1 MPLVTGWHF
10 ASPGVPMQLSSFYE
24 SSIQSCTEKIREVRQ
39 NINIV
44 SLLRL
49 LLFAGVAWMLYSFTH
64 GFSLTLLIVTV
75 VMAALFIGS
84 VNFYFRLKDQLALW
98 EKLLFVNTNELG
110 LLKGQPN
117 QFPDGAGRMDTE
129 KDIYTDD
136 LDIFGPSSV
145 FLLLNRTTTSHGTA
159 TLADLLRQT
168 VLVPDQIRQRQEAT
182 SALAGQA
189 DLRRLLTAKGLM
201 TEGKAGNLHDL
212 ISWLNM
218 PSQIYQHKI
227 LRVAIAV
234 LTAANVAAIFFWLS
248 TNNYGPLVAGI
259 LICRIMIAWFS
270 KSAHAQHQK
279 IAEKHALLEQ
289 YADILSLFSTVDAS
303 ASPTLQ
309 DLKSRAQ
316 AAHTAIRQLS
326 RLTSFFEQQHNLF
339 VSAILNSLA
348 YYNLQCMIAL
358 ERWKKRYKTDY
369 PAWIDAVGTIEY
381 FNSLATF
388 AFNNP
393 EYIYPS
399 PIIGGESATSP
410 NAASA
415 GGLHLV
421 ATGLAHP
428 LIPPSRRV
436 ANDFSIGRSERLILV
451 TGSNMSGKTTFLRTI
466 GVNLLLAQCGAPV
479 CATTFD
485 WTPMQVLTSLR
496 ISDSL
501 QEQTSYFM
509 AELKKLQRIVLRL
522 RTGEPALVLIDE
534 ILRGTN
540 SEDKTYGSEQFA
552 RRLTGYHCL
561 SLFATHDLTLGQLE
575 REFPGVIANYCFES
589 VIEGDDLH
597 FNYRLQQGIA
607 RNRNASFLMKKMD
620 II

>member
-1 MPLVTGWHF
+1 
-10 ASPGVPMQLSSFYE
+10 MQLSTFYE
-24 SSIQSCTEKIREVRQ
+24 SSIRSCTEKIRTVRRQ
-39 NINIV
+39 INIV

-49 LLFAGVAWMLYSFTH
+49 LLFAGFIWMLYLLTR
-64 GFSLTLLIVTV
+64 GFSLPPLILTV
-75 VMAALFIGS
+75 FVAALFIGG

-110 LLKGQPN
+110 LLKGQSN
-117 QFPDGAGRMDTE
+117 QFPDGAGRVDPE
-129 KDIYTDD
+129 KDIYADD

-159 TLADLLRQT
+159 TLADLLRQN
-168 VLVPDQIRQRQEAT
+168 VLVPDQIRQRQEAI

-227 LRVAIAV
+227 LWVAIAV

-289 YADILSLFSTVDAS
+289 YADILSVFSTVDAS

-309 DLKSRAQ
+309 ELKSRAQ
-316 AAHTAIRQLS
+316 AAHTAIHQLS

-358 ERWKKRYKTDY
+358 ERWKKRYKMDY

-381 FNSLATF
+381 LNSLATF

-399 PIIGGESATSP
+399 PVEGGESATPP

-415 GGLHLV
+415 GGLHLE

-436 ANDFSIGRSERLILV
+436 ANDFSIGSSERLILV

-479 CATTFD
+479 CATSFRF
-485 WTPMQVLTSLR
+485 TPMRLLTSLR

-540 SEDKTYGSEQFA
+540 SEDKTYGSEQFS
-552 RRLTGYHCL
+552 RKLTEYHCL

-575 REFPGVIANYCFES
+575 QEYPGVIANYCFES
-589 VIEGDDLH
+589 IIEGDDLH

>member
-1 MPLVTGWHF
+1 
-10 ASPGVPMQLSSFYE
+10 MQLLSFYE
-24 SSIQSCTEKIREVRQ
+24 SSIRSCAEKIRAIRRQ
-39 NINIV
+39 INIV

-49 LLFAGVAWMLYSFTH
+49 LLFAGFIWMLYLLTR
-64 GFSLTLLIVTV
+64 GFSLPLLILAV
-75 VMAALFIGS
+75 VMAALFIGA
-84 VNFYFRLKDQLALW
+84 VNFYFRLKDERALW

-110 LLKGQPN
+110 LLKGQLN
-117 QFPDGAGRMDTE
+117 QFPDGAGRVDPE
-129 KDIYTDD
+129 KDIYADD

-159 TLADLLRQT
+159 TLADLLRQNI
-168 VLVPDQIRQRQEAT
+168 LVPDQIRQRQEAI

-212 ISWLNM
+212 IGWLNM
-218 PSQIYQHKI
+218 PSQIEQHKI

-270 KSAHAQHQK
+270 KSAHAQHQT

-309 DLKSRAQ
+309 ELKSRAQ
-316 AAHTAIRQLS
+316 AAHTAIHQLS

-399 PIIGGESATSP
+399 PVEGSSATTSD
-410 NAASA
+410 AAPATADPSA
-415 GGLHLV
+415 RETSRLYLS

-436 ANDFSIGRSERLILV
+436 ANDFSIGSSERLILI

-479 CATTFD
+479 CATSFRF
-485 WTPMQVLTSLR
+485 TPMRLLTSLR

-540 SEDKTYGSEQFA
+540 SEDKTYGSEQFS
-552 RRLTGYHCL
+552 RKLTEYHCL

-575 REFPGVIANYCFES
+575 QEYPGVIANYCFES
-589 VIEGDDLH
+589 IIEGDDLH

>member
-1 MPLVTGWHF
+1 
-10 ASPGVPMQLSSFYE
+10 MQLSTFYE
-24 SSIQSCTEKIREVRQ
+24 SAIQSCAEKIREVRRM
-39 NINIV
+39 INIA

-49 LLFAGVAWMLYSFTH
+49 LLFAGLAWMLYSFTN

-98 EKLLFVNTNELG
+98 EKLSYINTNELG
-110 LLKGQPN
+110 LLTGHTN
-117 QFPDGAGRMDTE
+117 GFLDGHNWLDPD
-129 KDIYTDD
+129 KDIYADD
-136 LDIFGPSSV
+136 LDIFGGASL
-145 FLLLNRTTTSHGTA
+145 FHWLNRTTTSHGSA
-159 TLADLLRQT
+159 ALADLLRQT
-168 VLVPDQIRQRQEAT
+168 ILVPDQIRERQEAI
-182 SALAGQA
+182 SALAGQS

-218 PSQIYQHKI
+218 PPRIYQHKI
-227 LRVAIAV
+227 LRVAIAI
-234 LTAANVAAIFFWLS
+234 LTVANIAAIFFWLS
-248 TNNYGPLVAGI
+248 GNNYAPLVAGI
-259 LICRIMIAWFS
+259 LICRIVVAWFS
-270 KSAHAQHQK
+270 KSAHAQHQT

-289 YADILSLFSTVDAS
+289 YADILSVFSTVDAG
-303 ASPTLQ
+303 ASPGLQ
-309 DLKSRAQ
+309 ELKSKAQ

-358 ERWKKRYKTDY
+358 ERWKMRYKADY
-369 PAWIDAVGTIEY
+369 PAWIDAVGTIEC

-399 PIIGGESATSP
+399 PVDSTPAPGNAGPSARE
-410 NAASA
+410 A
-415 GGLHLV
+415 GRLHLE

-436 ANDFSIGRSERLILV
+436 ANDFGIGRSERLILV

-479 CATTFD
+479 CATSFQF
-485 WTPMQVLTSLR
+485 TPMQLLTSLR

-552 RRLTGYHCL
+552 RKLTGYHCL

-575 REFPGVIANYCFES
+575 QECPGVIANYCFES

-597 FNYRLQQGIA
+597 FNYQLRQGIA

>member
-1 MPLVTGWHF
+1 
-10 ASPGVPMQLSSFYE
+10 
-24 SSIQSCTEKIREVRQ
+24 
-39 NINIV
+39 
-44 SLLRL
+44 
-49 LLFAGVAWMLYSFTH
+49 
-64 GFSLTLLIVTV
+64 
-75 VMAALFIGS
+75 
-84 VNFYFRLKDQLALW
+84 
-98 EKLLFVNTNELG
+98 
-110 LLKGQPN
+110 
-117 QFPDGAGRMDTE
+117 
-129 KDIYTDD
+129 
-136 LDIFGPSSV
+136 
-145 FLLLNRTTTSHGTA
+145 
-159 TLADLLRQT
+159 
-168 VLVPDQIRQRQEAT
+168 LVPDKIRQRQEAI
-182 SALAGQA
+182 SSLAGQA

-212 ISWLNM
+212 INWLNM

-259 LICRIMIAWFS
+259 LICRIMVAWFA

-289 YADILSLFSTVDAS
+289 YADILSVFSTVDAN

-309 DLKSRAQ
+309 ELKSRAQ

-358 ERWKKRYKTDY
+358 ERWKKRYKADY
-369 PAWIDAVGTIEY
+369 PTWIDAVGTIEC
-381 FNSLATF
+381 FNSLAVF

-399 PIIGGESATSP
+399 PIDAGVSGTSP
-410 NAASA
+410 DAAPA
-415 GGLHLV
+415 GGLYLE

-428 LIPPSRRV
+428 LIPSSRRV
-436 ANDFSIGRSERLILV
+436 ANDFGIGHSERLILV

-479 CATTFD
+479 CATSFRF
-485 WTPMQVLTSLR
+485 TPMRLLTSLR

-540 SEDKTYGSEQFA
+540 SEDKTYGSGQFA
-552 RRLTGYHCL
+552 RKLTGYHCL
-561 SLFATHDLTLGQLE
+561 SLFATHDLTLGRLE
-575 REFPGVIANYCFES
+575 QECPGVIANYCFES

-597 FNYRLQQGIA
+597 FNYQLRQGIA